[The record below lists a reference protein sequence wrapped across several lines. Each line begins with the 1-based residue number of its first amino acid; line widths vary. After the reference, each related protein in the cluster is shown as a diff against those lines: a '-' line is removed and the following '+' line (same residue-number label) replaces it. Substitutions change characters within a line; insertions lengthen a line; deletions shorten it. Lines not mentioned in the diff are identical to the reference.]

1 MLGTLLSWRIT
12 PPKAAINFAP
22 LVGKRGFT
30 ISPKTTLI
38 SSNTKTAKVVQTKL
52 KSKGIF
58 VQLAACGRDVGV
70 DFAGGGRRRVT
81 LQASRLA
88 KTKAGGRVLAKMVKS
103 CKEFKKLVFTG
114 VRSRLYGFAVQGA
127 APTTIAHARN
137 AVCHPLGVRK
147 PGGCLTTGLAL
158 AGLSH
163 KDPALTMPIE
173 NVVEFAVG
181 HAASSHKLSTARVWQ
196 EKAVELEPNGRWSK
210 VHGPMASAAATL
222 LDFEW
227 EIPAVDHWISPDMC
241 EWHIDFAD
249 QNIEGMLR
257 EALGY
262 YFQLS
267 IWHKAK
273 ACDTGEVPDL
283 TEVKLILRR
292 GKAAK
297 DHRRVYWL
305 EAVPLAVI
313 PPSQRAW

>member
-1 MLGTLLSWRIT
+1 MGLERSFPPWIRRLSVFGHCGPRAFKERQFIGSWIQVTDLSIIAGCLTSVSHTRNLLYNILEEMHKSYQPVEIKTWVDDCPQVHVGDTSILEDHA
-12 PPKAAINFAP
+12 PKAAIHFAT
-22 LVGKRGFT
+22 LLGKRGFT

-52 KSKGIF
+52 KSKGVF

-103 CKEFKKLVFTG
+103 CKEFKKLVFIG

-163 KDPALTMPIE
+163 KDPALTMPI
-173 NVVEFAVG
+173 
-181 HAASSHKLSTARVWQ
+181 
-196 EKAVELEPNGRWSK
+196 
-210 VHGPMASAAATL
+210 
-222 LDFEW
+222 
-227 EIPAVDHWISPDMC
+227 
-241 EWHIDFAD
+241 
-249 QNIEGMLR
+249 
-257 EALGY
+257 
-262 YFQLS
+262 
-267 IWHKAK
+267 
-273 ACDTGEVPDL
+273 
-283 TEVKLILRR
+283 
-292 GKAAK
+292 
-297 DHRRVYWL
+297 
-305 EAVPLAVI
+305 
-313 PPSQRAW
+313 